1 MNIINEY
8 EILVIGAG
16 PAGLMAAGICA
27 KDGKKVLVLDKNDK
41 TARKLRI
48 TGKGRC
54 NLTNNC
60 PPEEFISSTI
70 TNGKFLYAAAHS
82 FTAQD
87 TMSFFESLGVPLK
100 TERGNRVFPV
110 SDNANDIAD
119 TLSNFVLLNK
129 GKIIKSTVKSVEKND
144 DFFLVK
150 TNDKVYSA
158 KKVLIAS
165 GGASYT
171 ATGSTGDGYAF
182 AKKLGHSVKPLRPS
196 LIALVSKDEFCG
208 EMQGLSLKNC
218 SVKVVDNTKNKVIYK
233 DFGELLF
240 THFGV
245 SGPVILSASAHM
257 KDMEEGRYTLFI
269 DLKPALDEK
278 TLDLRILRDFDE
290 NSNKNFENSL
300 SGLLPKSMIDVI
312 IALSGIDPKK
322 KCNEINKTER
332 RHFLNLLK
340 NLKIDIEGFRPINE
354 AIITSGGVNVR
365 EINPKTMASKLVD
378 GLYFAGEVIDLDAYT
393 GGFNLQIAFST
404 AYLAAQSMLEN

>member
-8 EILVIGAG
+8 EIIIIGAG

-27 KDGKKVLVLDKNDK
+27 NKGKKVLVLDKNDK
-41 TARKLRI
+41 AARKLRI

-60 PPEEFISSTI
+60 SPDEFIASAI
-70 TNGKFLYAAAHS
+70 TNGKFLFSAAHS
-82 FTAQD
+82 FTARD
-87 TMSFFESLGVPLK
+87 TMDFFEKLGVPLK

-119 TLSNFVLLNK
+119 ALINYVLLNK
-129 GKIIKSTVKSVEKND
+129 GKIIKSTVKDVEKQDD
-144 DFFLVK
+144 DFIVK
-150 TNDKVYSA
+150 TNDKIYSA
-158 KKVLIAS
+158 KKLLIAS

-171 ATGSTGDGYAF
+171 ATGSTGDGYKF
-182 AKKLGHSVKPLRPS
+182 AKKFGHSIKPLRPS
-196 LIALVSKDEFCG
+196 LIALVSKDEFCS
-208 EMQGLSLKNC
+208 EMQGLSLKN
-218 SVKVVDNTKNKVIYK
+218 SSIKVMDNHKNKIIYK

-240 THFGV
+240 THFGI
-245 SGPVILSASAHM
+245 SGPLILSASSHM
-257 KDMEEGRYTLFI
+257 KNMEEGRYSVFI

-300 SGLLPKSMIDVI
+300 SKLLPKSMIEVMI
-312 IALSGIDPKK
+312 KLSGIDPKK
-322 KCNEINKTER
+322 KCNEISKTER
-332 RHFLNLLK
+332 KSFLSLLK
-340 NLKIDIEGFRPINE
+340 NLKVDIDGFRPINE

-365 EINPKTMASKLVD
+365 EINPKTMSSKLVE
-378 GLYFAGEVIDLDAYT
+378 GLYFAGEVIDVDAYT

-404 AYLAAQSMLEN
+404 AYLAAKDMN